1 MNDILK
7 TESAYTGKNVNI
19 VFFRLQ
25 TQRNKYFKMSYSS
38 AAKYIPY
45 MSISEFS
52 FDKTQLY
59 RQQLQEC
66 LNVKQFL
73 EKSIESK
80 PVFYDGIYNS
90 LKGE

>member
-19 VFFRLQ
+19 VFSAFK
-25 TQRNKYFKMSYSS
+25 RNVISILRCHIHQQQNIFHICQFQNFLSY
-38 AAKYIPY
+38 
-45 MSISEFS
+45 
-52 FDKTQLY
+52 KTQLY